1 MDSMPTRGG
10 SDCTCGTWPLRP
22 TFPRWPQDSTAPPTL
37 PAAKPSGYDDPTL
50 FADFPEDPDRT
61 PSDKDPYGRPRAAP
75 PSEATIDR
83 WFQESTIPATLAADP
98 TLPAAR
104 ITAWWKSMLRRY
116 WKQSDP
122 RARSA
127 CPCVVLCGPFPPF
140 FCRPMGSP
148 PTGIFSSL
156 YSQFLRQ
163 HFVEWSAHVHA
174 AHGSLIIGGAIS
186 GSYRRPRCS
195 RRPPPVARGV
205 ARVLCLGQTGHRDNP
220 TESSEDAR
228 TTSSPDQ
235 NRLLPGCE
243 PRLSLTPST
252 PTSRT

>member
-1 MDSMPTRGG
+1 MDTFDSMSVSGKACSDCRALRTRPSLGRGG
-10 SDCTCGTWPLRP
+10 V
-22 TFPRWPQDSTAPPTL
+22 
-37 PAAKPSGYDDPTL
+37 
-50 FADFPEDPDRT
+50 
-61 PSDKDPYGRPRAAP
+61 
-75 PSEATIDR
+75 EAV
-83 WFQESTIPATLAADP
+83 
-98 TLPAAR
+98 
-104 ITAWWKSMLRRY
+104 
-116 WKQSDP
+116 
-122 RARSA
+122 RSA
-127 CPCVVLCGPFPPF
+127 RPICLPLCGPVRPLPPL

-156 YSQFLRQ
+156 FTLDSFANTL
-163 HFVEWSAHVHA
+163 SGHA
-174 AHGSLIIGGAIS
+174 AHGSLVIGGAIS

-228 TTSSPDQ
+228 TPSSPDK